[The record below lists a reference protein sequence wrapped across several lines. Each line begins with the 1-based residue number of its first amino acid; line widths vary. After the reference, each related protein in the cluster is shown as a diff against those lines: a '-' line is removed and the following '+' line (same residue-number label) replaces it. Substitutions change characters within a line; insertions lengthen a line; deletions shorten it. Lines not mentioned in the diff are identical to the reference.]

1 MKRFIVGLLSVVAVI
16 SFVAVFASAN
26 TFKRVTQIFKPS
38 PGSQIETATMYQMNP
53 SLASFTDV
61 MTCSQ
66 AYANAKPLYEAYM
79 SKVDVCDAAS
89 MALSN
94 ARQEGLVKYRL
105 MGGGKPAYENQTG
118 LINEM
123 KVLKSGSC
131 NADCLGLIEAYI
143 QKSKDAQAEYVNK
156 WKEYTNTCSES
167 PSKEQLLS
175 DWRAA
180 KQFVC
185 SVCENKWP
193 GDEMVISCQ

>member
-1 MKRFIVGLLSVVAVI
+1 
-16 SFVAVFASAN
+16 
-26 TFKRVTQIFKPS
+26 
-38 PGSQIETATMYQMNP
+38 MYQMNP
-53 SLASFTDV
+53 SLAVFTDV
-61 MTCSQ
+61 MNCSQ
-66 AYANAKPLYEAYM
+66 AYERAKPLYEAYVN
-79 SKVDVCDAAS
+79 KVDICDGAG
-89 MALSN
+89 MALSS
-94 ARQEGLVKYRL
+94 AQQEGLVKYRL

-118 LINEM
+118 LINEI
-123 KVLKSGSC
+123 KGLKSGSC